1 MCIRDRSSRVMPRD
15 EPSHCFSSGRAAT
28 KPSFCAPSSQSTSQA
43 QRWCSRQPMRALGFA
58 RGSLPAHARAQTSKR
73 AHARAHTCAH
83 THTSMLARVP
93 SPARAHTHP
102 RLRKHAHAPTHTR
115 THPHAHWQTHAQ
127 HPPLCEAASACSLL
141 AFSTVL
147 DSHGM
152 YLTAEARSRDRWR
165 RSRM

>member
-1 MCIRDRSSRVMPRD
+1 MACVVAEQRLKLLAFRSLSSRVMPRD

-58 RGSLPAHARAQTSKR
+58 RGSLPAHARTQTSKR
-73 AHARAHTCAH
+73 AHARAHTRAH

-115 THPHAHWQTHAQ
+115 THPHRTGKHTRNIHHSARRPRLAACWPS
-127 HPPLCEAASACSLL
+127 PP
-141 AFSTVL
+141 FWTVT
-147 DSHGM
+147 GC
-152 YLTAEARSRDRWR
+152 T
-165 RSRM
+165 